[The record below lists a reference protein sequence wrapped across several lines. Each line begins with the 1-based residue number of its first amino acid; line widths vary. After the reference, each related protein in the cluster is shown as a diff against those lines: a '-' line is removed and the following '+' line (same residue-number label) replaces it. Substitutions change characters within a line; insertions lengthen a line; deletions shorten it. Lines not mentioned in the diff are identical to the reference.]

1 MEPMT
6 RRSSA
11 AFAVL
16 VGLAAIPLLA
26 SLASVPRAHSA
37 FPGKNG
43 FIAFSKLRHGSYDI
57 YRMRPNGK
65 GLRRLTNSPENDA
78 APAPDYSPNGKL
90 IAYDSG
96 GLGRT
101 GYSHIFVTRANGT
114 HQRQITHG
122 NVVDGDPSF
131 SGPHATRI
139 AFASDRGHGH
149 RYGIFIMRADG
160 SHIKQL
166 AGSRRKSA
174 IQPAFSPNG
183 KKVAYTDGD
192 PNDFYDIY
200 VMRADGSHKKRLT
213 KWPYSDDSPSWSP
226 SGKRII
232 FDRRVGIDSQF
243 ELFVMRAN
251 GTHVR
256 RLTHHRRIFFGLP
269 EFSPNGRKVAFEAG
283 PNIAVM
289 RADGSHKH
297 TIKRHGTDDAPEL
310 GREALKLRSPR
321 AR

>member
-101 GYSHIFVTRANGT
+101 GYSHIFVMRANGT

-232 FDRRVGIDSQF
+232 FDRRVRYRFSIRAFRHAGQRDPCAATHASSPHLLRLAGVLSQWQKGR
-243 ELFVMRAN
+243 VRGWPKHRRDA
-251 GTHVR
+251 GR
-256 RLTHHRRIFFGLP
+256 RLAQAHH
-269 EFSPNGRKVAFEAG
+269 
-283 PNIAVM
+283 
-289 RADGSHKH
+289 
-297 TIKRHGTDDAPEL
+297 
-310 GREALKLRSPR
+310 
-321 AR
+321 